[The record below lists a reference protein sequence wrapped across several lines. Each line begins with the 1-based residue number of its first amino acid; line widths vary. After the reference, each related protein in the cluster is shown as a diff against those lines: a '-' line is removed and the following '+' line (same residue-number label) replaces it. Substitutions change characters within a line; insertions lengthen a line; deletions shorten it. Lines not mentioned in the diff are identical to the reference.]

1 MEFAVLSGLAGNAF
15 CVMITSAAN
24 ELVFSIDDN
33 AVNSRRANLEE
44 FLSERHTLLQQWC
57 EKEVLKFDKVLHF
70 PCFTLPLLVLKCTS
84 E

>member
-33 AVNSRRANLEE
+33 AINGRRANLQE
-44 FLSERHTLLQQWC
+44 FVSERHTFLQQWC
-57 EKEVLKFDKVLHF
+57 EKKVLKFGATFSLF
-70 PCFTLPLLVLKCTS
+70 YTTS
-84 E
+84 VGFEMYQ